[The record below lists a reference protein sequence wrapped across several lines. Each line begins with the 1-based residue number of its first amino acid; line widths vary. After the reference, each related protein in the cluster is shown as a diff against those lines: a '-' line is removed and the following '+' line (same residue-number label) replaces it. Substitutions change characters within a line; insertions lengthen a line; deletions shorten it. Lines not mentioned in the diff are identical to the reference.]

1 MEYVVGF
8 LIGAICAG
16 LVVFF
21 FSLKKTEKFRDEC
34 TSLKTELAGIRTKL
48 EEQQKAAEEK
58 LTLLED
64 AKQKLSDAFKALS
77 ADALK
82 SNSAQFLDLAKT
94 NLGTFQVDA
103 RGDLDKRQQAI
114 DALVQPLKD
123 SVKSVD
129 DTLKKIQTERT
140 TEVATIE
147 QKMKSLVE
155 SEEKLRRET
164 ENLVTALRRPEVR
177 GHWGEVQLRRVVEI
191 AGMMEHCDFLE
202 QVTSAQEG
210 GRTRPDMIISLPDK
224 RNIVVDSKAPLQGYL
239 DAVAAQDDSTRASK
253 LKEHAA
259 QVRTH
264 ISNLSAKNY
273 WEQFQSAPEFV
284 VLFLPGEMFFSAAL
298 QQDPNLIEFGI
309 QRKVIIA
316 SPTTLIA
323 LLKGVAYGWRQE
335 QIAENAQR
343 ISDLG
348 KTLYERISTFADHLY
363 NMKKGLEVAIEAYN
377 ESIGSLEKRVLVTAR
392 KFKDLG
398 AATGDDITTLEPI
411 DKTIRSIQAPDFT
424 QGETDGNQQKNL
436 G

>member
-1 MEYVVGF
+1 
-8 LIGAICAG
+8 
-16 LVVFF
+16 
-21 FSLKKTEKFRDEC
+21 
-34 TSLKTELAGIRTKL
+34 
-48 EEQQKAAEEK
+48 
-58 LTLLED
+58 
-64 AKQKLSDAFKALS
+64 LSDAFKALS

-164 ENLVTALRRPEVR
+164 ENLVTALRRPEGR

-239 DAVAAQDDSTRASK
+239 DAVAAQDDSTRAGK

-363 NMKKGLEVAIEAYN
+363 NMKKGLEVAVEAYN

-411 DKTIRSIQAPDFT
+411 DKTSRSIQAPDFT